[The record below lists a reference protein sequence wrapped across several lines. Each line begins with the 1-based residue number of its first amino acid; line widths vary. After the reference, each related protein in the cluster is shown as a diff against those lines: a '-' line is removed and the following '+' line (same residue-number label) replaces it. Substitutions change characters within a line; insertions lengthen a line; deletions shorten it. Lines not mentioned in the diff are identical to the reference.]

1 MQLLLQTNDPVL
13 LSYAQSVLSDAD
25 IEPLLFD
32 SNMSIMEG
40 SIGIFPRRLMVRDED
55 ADLARQT
62 LREAGLTA
70 ELAPM
75 PKS

>member
-1 MQLLLQTNDPVL
+1 MQLLLQTTDPVL
-13 LSYAQSVLSDAD
+13 LSFAQSLLVDAD
-25 IEPLLFD
+25 IEPLVFD
-32 SNMSIMEG
+32 NNISIMEG
-40 SIGIFPRRLMVRDED
+40 SIGIFPRRLMVHDED
-55 ADLARQT
+55 ADQARQT

>member
-13 LSYAQSVLSDAD
+13 LSYAQSLLTDAD

-40 SIGIFPRRLMVRDED
+40 SIGIFPRRLMVSDED